1 MGLTEAIYKK
11 EIADL
16 KKEVE
21 ELRAWKHKTIL
32 ESFQIADNFRK
43 LDCEYQRTKKEL
55 TITQNLYYKDSK
67 DLRDIIN
74 AYRTPNYN

>member
-1 MGLTEAIYKK
+1 MSLTETIYKK
-11 EIADL
+11 QIADL
-16 KKEVE
+16 EKENQ
-21 ELRAWKHKTIL
+21 ELKAWKHKTIL

-43 LDCEYQRTKKEL
+43 LDCEHQRTKKEL

-67 DLRDIIN
+67 DLRDIID